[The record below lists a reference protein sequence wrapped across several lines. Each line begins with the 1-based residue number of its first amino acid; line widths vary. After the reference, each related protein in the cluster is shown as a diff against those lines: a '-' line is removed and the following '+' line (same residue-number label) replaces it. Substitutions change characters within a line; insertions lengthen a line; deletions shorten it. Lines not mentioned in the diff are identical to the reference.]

1 MPSDISDGLA
11 TSGSADPLR
20 AIPRR
25 SFASL
30 RTIGALIL
38 REMSTRYGRSPGGY
52 VWAVLEPLG
61 AIILLAYGFSLL
73 VRTPSLGNN
82 FFLFYASGYLTF
94 NMYQQI
100 SVAVARAIN
109 FSRALLF
116 YPSVTW
122 VDSVLARLILN
133 SLTSIMVSFIL
144 LIGILSLAD
153 TRSAIDIGPLLLS
166 FSLALLVGFGIGTLN
181 CALSGLYP
189 TWDLIWSI
197 ATRPLFLASGIF
209 YIYEDMPQAVQEVL
223 WYNPLIHLSG
233 IMRTGIYPN
242 YVPEYISIPFVL
254 TVGLVTAALGLVLL
268 GRYHR
273 DILQNG

>member
-1 MPSDISDGLA
+1 M
-11 TSGSADPLR
+11 R

-30 RTIGALIL
+30 RTITALIL

-52 VWAVLEPLG
+52 VWAVIEPLG
-61 AIILLAYGFSLL
+61 AIILLSYGFSLL

-100 SVAVARAIN
+100 SVLVARSISY
-109 FSRALLF
+109 SRPLLQ
-116 YPSVTW
+116 YPAVTW
-122 VDSVLARLILN
+122 ADAMLARLILN
-133 SLTSIMVSFIL
+133 SLTGVMVSFI
-144 LIGILSLAD
+144 I
-153 TRSAIDIGPLLLS
+153 LLLTFTFAETRAPIEIMPILRS
-166 FSLALLVGFGIGTLN
+166 FLLAILLGFGIGSLN

-209 YIYEDMPQAVQEVL
+209 YIYEDMPQTVQSVL
-223 WYNPLIHLSG
+223 WFNPLIHMSG
-233 IMRTGIYPN
+233 MMRSGIYPT
-242 YVPEYISIPFVL
+242 YVPEYVSVPFVL
-254 TVGLVTAALGLVLL
+254 TVSLVTGALGMVLL

-273 DILQNG
+273 DILQNA